1 MRLPKK
7 IPTIVGLFLIIFIIG
22 AIVVLQNV
30 FLAPSNASG
39 SQAPSSVHM
48 SNVSDSTFTVSWTT
62 QLPTT
67 GTILVSAPGKSNQ
80 IYYDDRDSSGKLNT
94 YTTHSVTVR
103 DAKPETNYSI
113 TLLSNSKYYDNKGRA
128 YSLQTAQALPP
139 NTIGLEP
146 AYGTVHTTTDRP
158 EDGALVYLTI
168 DGSQELSTLTKS
180 SGLWL
185 IPLNQIRTAD
195 VTSYLPTVDRM
206 TEHIIVEAEGLES
219 SAVTDTLNDSPVPEM
234 QLGKTYDFRRQ
245 QAKVQGATALAL
257 RPTPTLPTA
266 AVLGDTTSRTF
277 IVSLTTPG
285 QGAGLTTT
293 HPLIQGTGI
302 PGKYVGV
309 SVGITQIMSGSAK
322 VDPNGLWSYTPPK
335 ALAPGNQSVTVT
347 SVNQLGKTVAI
358 THTFEVF
365 KSGTQVLGDA
375 TPSATLEPTDTPIDT
390 TTPTDTGTIAATTTP
405 ESTLSGQPQPVTGNE
420 LPAILLILFGVA
432 LLASGSLIA
441 IR

>member
-1 MRLPKK
+1 MRLPTK
-7 IPTIVGLFLIIFIIG
+7 IPTIIGLFLIIFIIG
-22 AIVVLQNV
+22 TIIVFQNV

-39 SQAPSSVHM
+39 SQAPSNVHM

-80 IYYDDRDSSGKLNT
+80 VYYDQRDTTGKLGT
-94 YTTHSVTVR
+94 YTTHSITVR
-103 DAKPETNYSI
+103 DAKSQTNYSI
-113 TLLSNSKYYDNKGRA
+113 KLLSNSKYYDNNGQA
-128 YSLQTAQALPP
+128 YPLQTAATLPP
-139 NTIGLEP
+139 NTTGLEP
-146 AYGTVHTTTDRP
+146 AYGTVHATTDRP
-158 EDGALVYLTI
+158 EDGALIYLTI

-180 SGLWL
+180 TGLWL
-185 IPLNQIRTAD
+185 IPLNQIRTQD

-206 TEHIIVEAEGLES
+206 TEHITVEAEGLES
-219 SAVTDTLNDSPVPEM
+219 TAITDTLNDSPVPEM
-234 QLGKTYDFRRQ
+234 LLGKTYDFRRQ
-245 QAKVQGATALAL
+245 QAKVQGTTALAL
-257 RPTPTLPTA
+257 RPTPVLPTA

-285 QGAGLTTT
+285 QGTGLATT

-322 VDPNGLWSYTPPK
+322 VDESGLWSYTPPK
-335 ALAPGNQSVTVT
+335 ALAPGKQSVTIT

-375 TPSATLEPTDTPIDT
+375 TPSATLAPTITPIIT
-390 TTPTDTGTIAATTTP
+390 MIPTDTGTIAATTTP

-420 LPAILLILFGVA
+420 LPAILLILLGVS
-432 LLASGSLIA
+432 LFASGSLIA
-441 IR
+441 TH